1 MKRFLRILPLLA
13 VIFGLFLFPARPLF
27 SEASPRRA
35 DFGDFSGDSDFGD
48 SGGWDSGGD
57 SWDSGGWDSDSGGW
71 DSDSGGSYSGG
82 GNSDGGG
89 ACSILFSII
98 IIATFVSLLAYFS
111 PSNKRSLEQMAQ
123 PSTPARKL
131 RPVNEYLSVDPSFS
145 EEQFR
150 DKVSNLYVQF
160 QNAWQKKD
168 LSSLRPYLTDTYF
181 AQMDN
186 QLNRYRQN
194 RQTNMVERIAV
205 LSTNLLGWTQDAGF
219 DEMVVRLETRIV
231 DYVVDDAT
239 GNIVRGSR
247 TAEKFMTYEWTL
259 IRKNGVITSRSTGM
273 TSHVCPYCG
282 ANVNINQSAVCE
294 YCGSVLTTD
303 EFDWAVSNIKAIAQ
317 RTRQ

>member
-1 MKRFLRILPLLA
+1 MKRFLKILPFLA

-57 SWDSGGWDSDSGGW
+57 SWDSGGWDSDSGG
-71 DSDSGGSYSGG
+71 SYSGG
-82 GNSDGGG
+82 GYSDDGDTCG
-89 ACSILFSII
+89 ILFSII
-98 IIATFVSLLAYFS
+98 IIAAFILLIVYFS
-111 PSNKRSLEQMAQ
+111 PSNQKSLEQMAN

-259 IRKNGVITSRSTGM
+259 IRKNGVVTSRSTGM

-282 ANVNINQSAVCE
+282 ANVNINQSALCE

-303 EFDWAVSNIKAIAQ
+303 EFDWAVSNIKALAQ

>member
-1 MKRFLRILPLLA
+1 MKRLLRLLPLLA
-13 VIFGLFLFPARPLF
+13 VVFGLVFFPAKPLPAG
-27 SEASPRRA
+27 ASPRRA

-57 SWDSGGWDSDSGGW
+57 SWDSGGWDSDSGG
-71 DSDSGGSYSGG
+71 GYSGG
-82 GNSDGGG
+82 GYSGGG
-89 ACSILFSII
+89 YSDDGDACGIIFII
-98 IIATFVSLLAYFS
+98 IIITAIVLLVAYFS
-111 PSNKRSLEQMAQ
+111 PRNRQILNT
-123 PSTPARKL
+123 PYNPRLPARDL
-131 RPVNEYLSVDPSFS
+131 RPVKEYLNVDPSFS

-160 QNAWQKKD
+160 QNAWQNKD
-168 LSSLRPYLTDTYF
+168 LSPLRPYLTDTYF

-186 QLNRYRQN
+186 QLSRYRQN

-205 LSTNLLGWTQDAGF
+205 LKTEVLGWIQDAGF
-219 DEMVVRLETRIV
+219 DEMIVKLETRIV

-259 IRKNGVITSRSTGM
+259 VRKNGVVTSRSTGM

-282 ANVNINQSAVCE
+282 ANVNMNQSAVCE

-303 EFDWAVSNIKAIAQ
+303 EFDWAVSNIKALSQ